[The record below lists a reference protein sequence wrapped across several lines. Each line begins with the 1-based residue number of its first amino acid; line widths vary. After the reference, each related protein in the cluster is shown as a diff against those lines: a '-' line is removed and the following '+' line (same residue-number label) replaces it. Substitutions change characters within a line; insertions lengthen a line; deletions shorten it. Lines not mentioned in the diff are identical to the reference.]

1 MIDLVAMDEHAIDRS
16 IGHANKKSFVDVV
29 VADEHAACIV
39 WPRKLLFPGQLG
51 SSMF

>member
-1 MIDLVAMDEHAIDRS
+1 MIDLVAMNEHAIDQS
-16 IGHANKKSFVDVV
+16 SMQIKSFADL